1 MTLDNANANKPQLSG
16 WASVMML
23 ALAAF
28 IFNTAE
34 FIPVALLSDIG
45 AGFGRPVE
53 SVGLLMTLYAWVV
66 ALVSLPLMLAT
77 RTWERRR
84 LLVAI
89 FLLFIVSNGLG
100 AGASSYGLFV
110 VSRLGVALAH
120 AIFWAIT
127 AALVVRVAPPG
138 QGNRA
143 LGLLALGVSLA
154 SVLGIPLGKI
164 IGNHWGWR
172 SSFGFIAGSA
182 ALILLA
188 LRALLPPLPAQN
200 TGDLASVP
208 RLLRRP
214 TLLALFAFVVLA
226 IGAHFTAYSYIESYG
241 AQVVGLNPEQV
252 SLLLLAFGLAG
263 LGAPS
268 LFARVYPRNSR
279 RFFFGVTA
287 ALMGAL
293 LLLRPLA
300 VHGLVFGLLALG
312 WGLTIVCLNLALQAK
327 TLQVASDAT
336 DVAMALLS
344 GLYNIGIGGGALL
357 GAHLIKGFGLAALGI
372 GGALLGLLALLLC
385 FFIKN

>member
-1 MTLDNANANKPQLSG
+1 MKINNSPSWANVLA
-16 WASVMML
+16 L

-34 FIPVALLSDIG
+34 FIPIALLSDIG
-45 AGFGRPVE
+45 AGFGQSVD

-77 RTWERRR
+77 RTWERRQ

-89 FLLFIVSNGLG
+89 FLLFIISNGLSTW
-100 AGASSYGLFV
+100 ANSYALFV

-143 LGLLALGVSLA
+143 LGLLALGVGLA

-164 IGNHWGWR
+164 IGNYWGWR
-172 SSFGFIAGSA
+172 SSFGFIAGAA

-188 LRALLPPLPAQN
+188 LRSLLPLLPASN
-200 TGDLASVP
+200 AGSLASIP
-208 RLLRRP
+208 LLLRRP
-214 TLLALFAFVVLA
+214 TLLAVFGFVVLA

-241 AQVVGLNPEQV
+241 AEVVGLNGEQV
-252 SLLLLAFGLAG
+252 SLLLLTFGLAG
-263 LGAPS
+263 LAAPS
-268 LFARVYPRNSR
+268 LFARSYPRNTR
-279 RFFFGVTA
+279 RFFFMVTA
-287 ALMGAL
+287 ALIVIL

-300 VHGLVFGLLALG
+300 VHGLAFGLLALA
-312 WGLTIVCLNLALQAK
+312 WGLTIVCLNLAMQAK

-357 GAHLIKGFGLAALGI
+357 GAHIIKGFGLVQLGVS
-372 GGALLGLLALLLC
+372 GALLALLALLLC
-385 FFIKN
+385 CFIRD

>member
-1 MTLDNANANKPQLSG
+1 MKIEPLPSWANVLA
-16 WASVMML
+16 L

-34 FIPVALLSDIG
+34 FIPIALLSDIG
-45 AGFGRPVE
+45 AGFGQSVD

-84 LLVAI
+84 LLVAT
-89 FLLFIVSNGLG
+89 FLLFIISNGLSTW
-100 AGASSYGLFV
+100 ANSYVLFV

-143 LGLLALGVSLA
+143 LGLLALGVGLA

-164 IGNHWGWR
+164 IGNYWGWR
-172 SSFGFIAGSA
+172 SSFGFIAGAA

-188 LRALLPPLPAQN
+188 LRSLLPLLPASN
-200 TGDLASVP
+200 TGSLASIP
-208 RLLRRP
+208 LLLRRP
-214 TLLALFAFVVLA
+214 TLLAVFGFVVLA

-241 AQVVGLNPEQV
+241 AEVVGLNGEQV
-252 SLLLLAFGLAG
+252 SLLLLTFGLAG
-263 LGAPS
+263 LAAPS
-268 LFARVYPRNSR
+268 LFARSYPRNTR
-279 RFFFGVTA
+279 RFFFMVTA
-287 ALMGAL
+287 ALIVIL

-300 VHGLVFGLLALG
+300 VHGLAFGLLALA
-312 WGLTIVCLNLALQAK
+312 WGLTIVCLNLAMQAK

-357 GAHLIKGFGLAALGI
+357 GAHIIKGFGLVQLGVS
-372 GGALLGLLALLLC
+372 GAVLAVLALLLC
-385 FFIKN
+385 FFIRD

>member
-1 MTLDNANANKPQLSG
+1 MKINNSPSWANVLA
-16 WASVMML
+16 L

-34 FIPVALLSDIG
+34 FIPIALLSDIG
-45 AGFGRPVE
+45 AGFGQSVD

-84 LLVAI
+84 LLVAT
-89 FLLFIVSNGLG
+89 FLLFIISNGLSTW
-100 AGASSYGLFV
+100 ANSYILFV

-143 LGLLALGVSLA
+143 LGLLALGVGLA

-164 IGNHWGWR
+164 IGNYLGWR
-172 SSFGFIAGSA
+172 SSFGFIAGAA

-188 LRALLPPLPAQN
+188 LRSLLPLLPASN
-200 TGDLASVP
+200 TGSLASIP
-208 RLLRRP
+208 LLLRRP
-214 TLLALFAFVVLA
+214 TLLAVFGFVVLA

-241 AQVVGLNPEQV
+241 AEVVGLNGEQV
-252 SLLLLAFGLAG
+252 SLLLLTFGLAG
-263 LGAPS
+263 LAAPS
-268 LFARVYPRNSR
+268 LFAHSYPRNTR
-279 RFFFGVTA
+279 CFFFMVTA
-287 ALMGAL
+287 ALIVIL

-300 VHGLVFGLLALG
+300 VHGLAFGLLALA
-312 WGLTIVCLNLALQAK
+312 WGLTIVCLNLAMQAK

-357 GAHLIKGFGLAALGI
+357 GAHIIKGFGLVQLGVS
-372 GGALLGLLALLLC
+372 GALLAGLALLLC
-385 FFIKN
+385 FFIKD